1 LDPGLHLLQGEAK
14 LVTAAELAALLL
26 EVYKDKVA
34 LRDRHV
40 AGARAV
46 SSYEFNNTYQYI
58 VGREDAQV
66 SWLRRALEESGVP
79 VPADVPALPVP
90 GGSGGVAEPA
100 VIADDSRLEQA
111 FLDRWTPRLPSMSN
125 ARHGRML
132 QVILGETAEHKR
144 FFDQMIEGRA
154 DLLGR
159 RHANVG
165 TGGGVLPTR
174 WVE

>member
-1 LDPGLHLLQGEAK
+1 
-14 LVTAAELAALLL
+14 VTAAELAALLL
-26 EVYKDKVA
+26 EAYRDKFA
-34 LRDRHV
+34 LRERHV
-40 AGARAV
+40 AGARLV
-46 SSYEFNNTYQYI
+46 SGYEFNNTYQYI

-66 SWLRRALEESGVP
+66 SWIRLAVEEAGAA

-90 GGSGGVAEPA
+90 GAGGRGAEQA
-100 VIADDSRLEQA
+100 VITDDSRLMQA
-111 FLDRWTPRLPSMSN
+111 FIERWTPRVQSMAN
-125 ARHGRML
+125 ARHRRML

-144 FFDQMIEGRA
+144 FFDQMLEGRD

-165 TGGGVLPTR
+165 TGGGVLSTR

>member
-1 LDPGLHLLQGEAK
+1 
-14 LVTAAELAALLL
+14 VTAAELATLLL
-26 EVYKDKVA
+26 EAYRDKLA

-40 AGARAV
+40 AGARVV
-46 SSYEFNNTYQYI
+46 SGYEFNNAYQNI

-66 SWLRRALEESGVP
+66 SWIRHALEEAGVP
-79 VPADVPALPVP
+79 VPTEVPSLPVP
-90 GGSGGVAEPA
+90 GGSAREAQQA
-100 VIADDSRLEQA
+100 VIADDSRLAQA
-111 FLDRWTPRLPSMSN
+111 FLDRWAPRVESMSQ
-125 ARHGRML
+125 ARHRKML

-144 FFDQMIEGRA
+144 LFDQMIEGRD

-165 TGGGVLPTR
+165 TGGGVLTTR

>member
-1 LDPGLHLLQGEAK
+1 M
-14 LVTAAELAALLL
+14 TAAELSVLLV
-26 EVYKDKVA
+26 EAYRDKVA

-40 AGARAV
+40 AGAREV
-46 SSYEFNNTYQYI
+46 SGYEFNNTYQYI
-58 VGREDAQV
+58 VAREDAHV
-66 SWLRRALEESGVP
+66 SWLRHALEGEGVP
-79 VPADVPALPVP
+79 VPPDVPALAVP
-90 GGSGGVAEPA
+90 GGSGRGVEQA
-100 VIADDSRLEQA
+100 VIADDRRLEQA

-125 ARHGRML
+125 ARHRRML
-132 QVILGETAEHKR
+132 EVILGEAAEHAR
-144 FFDQMIEGRA
+144 FFDQMMEGRD

>member
-1 LDPGLHLLQGEAK
+1 
-14 LVTAAELAALLL
+14 VTAAELAALLL
-26 EVYKDKVA
+26 EVYKDRAA

-58 VGREDAQV
+58 VAREDAQV
-66 SWLRRALEESGVP
+66 SWIRRALEESGVP
-79 VPADVPALPVP
+79 VPTDVPALSVP
-90 GGSGGVAEPA
+90 GGPGRGAEQA

-111 FLDRWTPRLPSMSN
+111 FLERWASRVPSMSN
-125 ARHGRML
+125 ARHRRML

-144 FFDQMIEGRA
+144 FFDQMIEGRT